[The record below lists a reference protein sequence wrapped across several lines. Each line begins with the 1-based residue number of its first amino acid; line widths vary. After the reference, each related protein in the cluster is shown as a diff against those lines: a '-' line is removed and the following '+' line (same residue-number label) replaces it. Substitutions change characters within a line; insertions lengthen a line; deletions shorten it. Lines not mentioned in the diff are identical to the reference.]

1 VEKHQRL
8 EARLTKAV
16 LGEEIRGVDFTVDF
30 AKVDSP

>member
-16 LGEEIRGVDFTVDF
+16 LGEEVRGVHFTVDF